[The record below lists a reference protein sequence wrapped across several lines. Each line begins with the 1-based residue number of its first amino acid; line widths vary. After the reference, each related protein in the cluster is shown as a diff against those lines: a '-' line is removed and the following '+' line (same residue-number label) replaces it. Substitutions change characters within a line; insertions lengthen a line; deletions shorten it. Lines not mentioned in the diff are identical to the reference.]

1 MNYLL
6 NLFIITNWANLKYWF
21 FKILA
26 LVTVWFAPAAAT
38 AYFLLLLISIDT
50 VTGIIKS
57 KNAGEDFSFKK
68 LLVPF
73 MKKFSGYAFFLITAH
88 AFQVDFLMND
98 FHLFKWLMYI
108 PVVTEITSISSNIEA
123 YTGIKIA
130 TKVKEILNSVLSKAG
145 SKSGVE

>member
-1 MNYLL
+1 MDYLL
-6 NLFIITNWANLKYWF
+6 KLFIISNWANLKYWF
-21 FKILA
+21 LKVLA
-26 LVTVWFAPAAAT
+26 LLGVWFAPAVTT

-57 KNAGEDFSFKK
+57 KSSGIEFSFKK

-88 AFQVDFLMND
+88 AFQVDFLMDD

-108 PVVTEITSISSNIEA
+108 PVVTEITSISSNIES

-130 TKVKEILNSVLSKAG
+130 TKVKEVLNSLFSKF
-145 SKSGVE
+145 SQ